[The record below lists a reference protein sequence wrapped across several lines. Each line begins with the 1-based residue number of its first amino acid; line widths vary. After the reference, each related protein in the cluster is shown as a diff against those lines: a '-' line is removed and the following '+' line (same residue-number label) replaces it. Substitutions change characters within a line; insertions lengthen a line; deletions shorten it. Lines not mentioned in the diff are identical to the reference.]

1 MLYLYTNNTKY
12 KFIKTMQL
20 LLILILCA
28 SLLGGILT
36 KISTNNNPSK
46 FRSHTK
52 NLDQNKIWP
61 N

>member
-1 MLYLYTNNTKY
+1 ME
-12 KFIKTMQL
+12 L

-28 SLLGGILT
+28 SLVSGIVV
-36 KISTNNNPSK
+36 KFNNDNPSK

-52 NLDQNKIWP
+52 NLDNNKIWP

>member
-1 MLYLYTNNTKY
+1 
-12 KFIKTMQL
+12 MQL
-20 LLILILCA
+20 LLILILCG
-28 SLLGGILT
+28 SLFGGILT

-52 NLDQNKIWP
+52 NLDNNKLWP